1 MIDKMTRYS
10 FILLNGEETAFL
22 EQLQEVGLVDITRSE
37 KPMNEVTMGI
47 AGEIERIDGLIKG
60 LEKVDIP
67 EGTKPVTYTGEGS
80 DDLLRFANGTLMDY
94 AEITGSLKEL
104 QQKVEKARVWGSFDK
119 ARLETLSAAGVPF
132 HFHVLNAKQFQE
144 QWTEE
149 YALCLVDQEKNNLYF
164 VVAEEDDL
172 PGEVPVPTEDWQA
185 VQATLDEQT
194 AKLQGVLG
202 ELLTLKHQLPQLK
215 QLRADALSRL
225 DLSLAGSS
233 AAPAAENTLLTLEGY
248 APTEDDD
255 TVTAALDQAGVFYLK
270 EAAEAPQ
277 NPPIRFKNNKFVKM
291 FEVLTDM
298 YGRPAYDG
306 FDPTPFIAVFFLL
319 FFALCMG
326 DAGYG
331 LVLIGI
337 GLLLKKVPSFKDLA
351 PLVVTLG
358 AGTVVV
364 GFFLH
369 SFFSIDIAEWPVF
382 APIRKVFL
390 PAEIGGFAGG
400 MVLSIIIGI
409 LHICLAMVVKAIN
422 AVKVK
427 GWTASL
433 GTLGWTLLIVGG
445 VLVGGFA
452 LAGVLDENLTKWI
465 IIVLGIV
472 SALGIFVFND
482 PQRNKFANIGVG
494 LWDTYNTATGLLGDV
509 LSYLRLYA
517 LGLAGGM
524 LGMAFND
531 MGRMVLGDGS
541 SIVLWIPFLLLVLLG
556 HTLNIAMCALGA
568 FVHPLRLNFLEF
580 FKNSGYEAAGRNY
593 HPLKKTINK

>member
-37 KPMNEVTMGI
+37 KPMNEVSMGI

-80 DDLLRFANGTLMDY
+80 DDLLRLADGTLMDY

-164 VVAEEDDL
+164 VVAGEDDL

-255 TVTAALDQAGVFYLK
+255 TVTAALDKAGVFYLK
-270 EAAEAPQ
+270 EAAAAPQ

-422 AVKVK
+422 AVKVN
-427 GWTASL
+427 GWAASL

-452 LAGVLDENLTKWI
+452 LAGVLSQEVTKWI

-541 SIVLWIPFLLLVLLG
+541 NIVLWIPFLLLVLLG

-593 HPLKKTINK
+593 HPLKKQ

>member
-80 DDLLRFANGTLMDY
+80 DDLLRLANGTLMAY
-94 AEITGSLKEL
+94 AEITSSLKEL

-164 VVAEEDDL
+164 VVAGEDDL

-194 AKLQGVLG
+194 AKLQRVLG

-225 DLSLAGSS
+225 DRSLAGSS

-255 TVTAALDQAGVFYLK
+255 TVTAALDKAGVFYLK
-270 EAAEAPQ
+270 EAAAAPQ

-427 GWTASL
+427 GWAASL

-445 VLVGGFA
+445 VMVGGFA
-452 LAGVLDENLTKWI
+452 LAGVLSQEVTKWI

-531 MGRMVLGDGS
+531 MGRMILGDGS
-541 SIVLWIPFLLLVLLG
+541 NAVLWLPFLLLVILG

-593 HPLKKTINK
+593 HPLKKQ

>member
-37 KPMNEVTMGI
+37 KPMNEVSMGI

-67 EGTKPVTYTGEGS
+67 EGTKPATYTGEGS

-164 VVAEEDDL
+164 VVAGEDDL

-194 AKLQGVLG
+194 AKLQRVLG

-225 DLSLAGSS
+225 DRSLAGSS

-255 TVTAALDQAGVFYLK
+255 TVTAALDKAGVFYLK

-422 AVKVK
+422 AVKVN
-427 GWTASL
+427 GWAASL

-452 LAGVLDENLTKWI
+452 LAGVLSQEVTKWI

-482 PQRNKFANIGVG
+482 PARNKLANIGVG

-541 SIVLWIPFLLLVLLG
+541 NAVLWLPFLLLVILG

-593 HPLKKTINK
+593 HPLKKQ

>member
-22 EQLQEVGLVDITRSE
+22 EQLQEVGLVDITRSA
-37 KPMNEVTMGI
+37 KPVNEVTMGI

-80 DDLLRFANGTLMDY
+80 DDLLRLANGTLMDY
-94 AEITGSLKEL
+94 AEITSSLKEL

-119 ARLETLSAAGVPF
+119 ARLETFSAAGVPF

-144 QWTEE
+144 KWTEE

-164 VVAEEDDL
+164 VVAGEDDL

-194 AKLQGVLG
+194 AKLQRVLG

-225 DLSLAGSS
+225 DRSLAGSS

-255 TVTAALDQAGVFYLK
+255 TVTAALDKAGVFYLK
-270 EAAEAPQ
+270 EAAAAPQ

-382 APIRKVFL
+382 APFRKIFL

-400 MVLSIIIGI
+400 MVLSIMIGI

-452 LAGVLDENLTKWI
+452 LAGVLSQEVTKWI

-482 PQRNKFANIGVG
+482 PARNKLANIGVG

-541 SIVLWIPFLLLVLLG
+541 NAVLWLPFLLLVILG

-593 HPLKKTINK
+593 HPLKKQ

>member
-1 MIDKMTRYS
+1 MTRYS

-80 DDLLRFANGTLMDY
+80 DDLLRLANGTLMDY
-94 AEITGSLKEL
+94 AEITSSLKEL

-568 FVHPLRLNFLEF
+568 FVHP
-580 FKNSGYEAAGRNY
+580 
-593 HPLKKTINK
+593 HPLKKQ